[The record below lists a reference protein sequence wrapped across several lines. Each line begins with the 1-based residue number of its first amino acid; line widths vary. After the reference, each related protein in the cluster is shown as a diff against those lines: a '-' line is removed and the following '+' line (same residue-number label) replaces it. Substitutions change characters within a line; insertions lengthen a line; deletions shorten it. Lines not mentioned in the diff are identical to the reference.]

1 MDDEARAE
9 LDALRVRAYGPD
21 ADIAGDA
28 AARARLAELEGALRR
43 ERVGARAAGTA
54 PTRGAES
61 RGADTAAT
69 RRRDAEPTGAPR
81 TAGSEGT
88 RAEEGLAEAA
98 PTRRRW
104 APAALLAG
112 VAALVVAVLAVGA
125 LWPDTPREDVA
136 PLPAAQ
142 PAGTPPVSELLER
155 IEIEGPLGNSLA
167 VPFAQ
172 SWPAFTDDEVDWAA
186 SLGERFGWELWVA
199 GVSGES
205 TRFCI
210 VLERHGNTR
219 VQCAGAA
226 ASTRGLLRLELP
238 NSEIAVARQL
248 EGVDRIEFRWTADG
262 AMTVTS
268 FSGPPARSPRSTD
281 P

>member
-1 MDDEARAE
+1 MDDVARAE

-21 ADIAGDA
+21 ADIAGDVVA
-28 AARARLAELEGALRR
+28 QQRLAELEEALRR
-43 ERVGARAAGTA
+43 EHVGARAAGTA
-54 PTRGAES
+54 PTRDAES
-61 RGADTAAT
+61 RGADTAAK
-69 RRRDAEPTGAPR
+69 RGDAVPTGAPH
-81 TAGSEGT
+81 TTGTEET
-88 RAEEGLAEAA
+88 RAEEGPAEAA

-125 LWPDTPREDVA
+125 LWPDTPRENVA

-142 PAGTPPVSELLER
+142 PASTPPVSELLER

-226 ASTRGLLRLELP
+226 ASARGLLRLELP